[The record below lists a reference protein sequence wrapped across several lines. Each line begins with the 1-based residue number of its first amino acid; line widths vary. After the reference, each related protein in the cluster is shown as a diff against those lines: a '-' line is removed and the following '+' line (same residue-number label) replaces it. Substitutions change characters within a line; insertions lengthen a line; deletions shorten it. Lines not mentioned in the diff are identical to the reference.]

1 MIKEWRSLLITT
13 IVLVLAISISARLGY
28 APVSA
33 PKDEGPAASPPADA
47 ASAPP
52 PADAAPAPA
61 DAAPAPSPPKEEAP
75 PAPKDAGPPPGAL
88 PHPVVQ
94 SPEHVNESKVMTGE
108 QHSSGTMIL
117 CTFHNASFC

>member
-1 MIKEWRSLLITT
+1 M
-13 IVLVLAISISARLGY
+13 LVLAISISARPGY

-33 PKDEGPAASPPADA
+33 PKDEGLAASPPADA

-52 PADAAPAPA
+52 PADAAPAPAPA

-94 SPEHVNESKVMTGE
+94 SPEHVNEPKVMTGE
-108 QHSSGTMIL
+108 QHPSGTIIL
-117 CTFHNASFC
+117 CTFHIAICC

>member
-1 MIKEWRSLLITT
+1 M
-13 IVLVLAISISARLGY
+13 LVLEILVLRSARPGY

-47 ASAPP
+47 ASAP
-52 PADAAPAPA
+52 APA
-61 DAAPAPSPPKEEAP
+61 DAAPAPSHPKEEAP

-94 SPEHVNESKVMTGE
+94 SPEHVNEPKVMTGE
-108 QHSSGTMIL
+108 QHPSGTMIL
-117 CTFHNASFC
+117 CTFHNAIFC